1 MTNHPTL
8 AVIMPNYN
16 DAEMIPQA
24 VQGVLNQHRQPDE
37 LIIIDDGS
45 TDHSL
50 EVLNFIVKKYPHI
63 RVLTSERNQGV
74 VHVFNRAL
82 EEVRSEYVAFVSMD
96 DSNDPTW
103 LEKSMA
109 MLKQYPSAGLCCSDL
124 YYLQPSGIT
133 EESRCHWSQE
143 ARFFTGRDF
152 AHIVNGHYISGTTV
166 VVKKKPFVEL
176 GGYRPELLWHS
187 DWFGWLVVAMRNG
200 VCFIPECLVTL
211 KVRDT
216 SHSEVGRKNWAKQ
229 SVVLK
234 NIFNLLS
241 SAEFQDVVPHFIW
254 GNIMNHFQHEAVLVI
269 LQCPEL
275 WSQRNFMLVR
285 QIIPNF
291 NVSGS
296 YSLTNI

>member
-1 MTNHPTL
+1 
-8 AVIMPNYN
+8 
-16 DAEMIPQA
+16 
-24 VQGVLNQHRQPDE
+24 
-37 LIIIDDGS
+37 
-45 TDHSL
+45 
-50 EVLNFIVKKYPHI
+50 
-63 RVLTSERNQGV
+63 
-74 VHVFNRAL
+74 
-82 EEVRSEYVAFVSMD
+82 
-96 DSNDPTW
+96 
-103 LEKSMA
+103 
-109 MLKQYPSAGLCCSDL
+109 
-124 YYLQPSGIT
+124 
-133 EESRCHWSQE
+133 
-143 ARFFTGRDF
+143 
-152 AHIVNGHYISGTTV
+152 

-187 DWFGWLVVAMRNG
+187 DWFGWLVVAMRYG

-229 SVVLK
+229 SVVLR

-241 SAEFQDVVPHFIW
+241 STEFQDVVPHFIW

-269 LQCPEL
+269 LQSPEL

-285 QIIPNF
+285 QIIPKF